1 MIYGVYSVRDLLT
14 GFMSVSLDVNDAS
27 ARRNFAHAVNRGD
40 SLFNS
45 HPEHYVL
52 YKLGSFNTE
61 TGLLEVCDMQ
71 IVTDAVNEK
80 EDV

>member
-1 MIYGVYSVRDLLT
+1 MIYGVYCVRDLLT
-14 GFMSVSLDVNDAS
+14 GFMSPCVDLNDAS
-27 ARRNFAHAVNRGD
+27 ARRNFAHSVNRSD

-52 YKLGSFNTE
+52 YKVGTFDSE
-61 TGLLEVCDMQ
+61 SGVVSGVEHQ

-80 EDV
+80 EV

>member
-1 MIYGVYSVRDLLT
+1 MKYGLYSVRDLLT
-14 GFMSVSLDVNDAS
+14 GFGFISADLNDAA

-52 YKLGSFNTE
+52 YKLGEFDST
-61 TGLLEVCDMQ
+61 TGEVIPSDHQ
-71 IVTDAVNEK
+71 IITDAVNEK
-80 EDV
+80 EV

>member
-14 GFMSVSLDVNDAS
+14 GFMSLSLDANDAS
-27 ARRNFAHAVNRGD
+27 ARRNFAHAVNRVD

-52 YKLGSFNTE
+52 YKVGTFNTE
-61 TGLLEVCDMQ
+61 NGELILSDKE
-71 IVTDAVNEK
+71 IVTDAVSEK
-80 EDV
+80 EV

>member
-1 MIYGVYSVRDLLT
+1 MIYGLYSVRDLLT

-27 ARRNFAHAVNRGD
+27 ARRNFAHAVNRTD

-52 YKLGSFNTE
+52 YKVGTFDTE
-61 TGLLEVCDMQ
+61 TGDLVVLDKQ

>member
-14 GFMSVSLDVNDAS
+14 GYMSLSLDVNDAS
-27 ARRNFAHAVNRGD
+27 ARRNFAHAVNRVD

-52 YKLGSFNTE
+52 YKVGSFDTE
-61 TGLLEVCDMQ
+61 KGEIEVCDHAV
-71 IVTDAVNEK
+71 ITDAVSEK
-80 EDV
+80 EV